1 MGFAIFMTS
10 LVSMCMLRPTE
21 EPEEMG
27 LYDDVGASLEPVKE
41 KFAVNHAITPKVYN
55 LSGEIL

>member
-27 LYDDVGASLEPVKE
+27 LYDDVGASLEPVSE
-41 KFAVNHAITPKVYN
+41 KFNVNHAITPRIYN
-55 LSGEIL
+55 